1 MRNDFR
7 YGGMTVYEI
16 SSNEKEMGSK
26 KHHLTVNE
34 KILLHLLENHRSRNL
49 REAPLSIT
57 QKGIAEN
64 VKIRWNHVPR
74 AMHSLKKQGYVT
86 EDMSHIEGKS
96 RRQKAYFL
104 TDEGLLLAKTLRE
117 RMLGWDVF
125 LRRTD
130 GQVAKLK
137 LSRVNSQLKSKF
149 TPLRLYMSLKDDI
162 IDEKDLISGE
172 EIKTKK
178 KESRIFFTS
187 GELVWPKELIG
198 RESEIQKISDW
209 IDSDKFQTI
218 VIYGSVGIGK
228 SALMAEILKLY
239 KEKKN
244 IFWYQLSES
253 DSEKDVLKGL
263 GDFLSKLSEPDLL
276 KYLEGKSIQIDDAQ
290 KILGRG
296 LKEKETILA
305 FDNYFNVT
313 EKVADLFSYLCDIAE
328 KNNTLKV
335 IIGARDTTPFYCR
348 FYDKNET
355 AKRKIAEL
363 TIKGLDKEGIK
374 SMLGTPNIDSDALK
388 KIHLM
393 TRGHPLTIEL
403 IKKGDVNSLKRIKGF
418 SRQEASLLLYL
429 KGVEKTQ

>member
-1 MRNDFR
+1 
-7 YGGMTVYEI
+7 MTVYET
-16 SSNEKEMGSK
+16 SSDEKQTDAK

-34 KILLHLLENHRSRNL
+34 KILLHLLENHRSQNL

-74 AMHSLKKQGYVT
+74 AMFSLKKQGYVT
-86 EDMSHIEGKS
+86 EDVTHIEGKT

-104 TDEGLLLAKTLRE
+104 TDEGLLFAKNLRE
-117 RMLGWDVF
+117 RILGWDVF
-125 LRRTD
+125 LRRED
-130 GQVAKLK
+130 GQVAHLK
-137 LSRVNSQLKSKF
+137 LSRVNSQLKTKF
-149 TPLRLYMSLKDDI
+149 TPLWLYMNLKDDGI
-162 IDEKDLISGE
+162 IDEKGLTSGDE
-172 EIKTKK
+172 TKAKK
-178 KESRIFFTS
+178 KELRIFFTS
-187 GELVWPKELIG
+187 GELVWPEELIG
-198 RESEIQKISDW
+198 RESEIQKLSDA

-228 SALMAEILKLY
+228 SALMAEILKTS
-239 KEKKN
+239 KEKKH

-253 DSEKDVLKGL
+253 DSESDVLQGL
-263 GDFLSKLSEPDLL
+263 GEFLSRLSEPDLL
-276 KYLEGKSIQIDDAQ
+276 KHLEGKSIQIEDAHR
-290 KILGRG
+290 IISRG
-296 LKEKETILA
+296 LKGKETILA
-305 FDNYFNVT
+305 FDNYFNVS
-313 EKVADLFSYLCDIAE
+313 EKVADLFSYLCDLAE
-328 KNNTLKV
+328 RNKTLKV

-348 FYDKNET
+348 FYDKNEI

-374 SMLGTPNIDSDALK
+374 SMLGTPNIDNDALK